1 MFSHSLSHFASFSL
15 PFNSLLIFFFI
26 FLLFL
31 LFCQAWL
38 LSRYMVMARRGLLEG
53 TEDRYGLM
61 SRLGTRDM
69 IPMRRKIRHWQKQFK
84 RRHMFWGLMVLV
96 FMCVL
101 TKFVL
106 LNMFSDQLEWEPVIH
121 SNLLEHKPSSSPN
134 IFSVYKIFCYS
145 N

>member
-1 MFSHSLSHFASFSL
+1 M
-15 PFNSLLIFFFI
+15 
-26 FLLFL
+26 
-31 LFCQAWL
+31 FCQAWL

-134 IFSVYKIFCYS
+134 IFSVYKFFVILINMIFYYIINYYMLLIIIFINS
-145 N
+145 IYY